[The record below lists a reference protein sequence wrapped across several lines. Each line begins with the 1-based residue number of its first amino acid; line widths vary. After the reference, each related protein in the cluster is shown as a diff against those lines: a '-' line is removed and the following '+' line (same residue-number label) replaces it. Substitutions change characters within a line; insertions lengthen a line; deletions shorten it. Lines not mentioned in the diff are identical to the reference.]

1 MINDAMGYKLTKIAQ
16 RWEGKSHVYVDVF
29 GGQEARRWCVKVVGA

>member
-1 MINDAMGYKLTKIAQ
+1 MINDAMGYKLNKIAQ

-29 GGQEARRWCVKVVGA
+29 GGQEVIDNKQGDGA